1 MTNKLPDGARREIA
15 EGWLAL
21 FGEPPEE
28 RQEGDMTA
36 QEISELWKIDRNAVY
51 EAVRKEKLIAVKVID
66 ETTGKSITVYR
77 INHHLDERNQER
89 V

>member
-1 MTNKLPDGARREIA
+1 MTNKMPDGARREIA
-15 EGWLAL
+15 DGWLAL

-36 QEISELWKIDRNAVY
+36 QEIAELWKIDRSAVY
-51 EAVRKEKLIAVKVID
+51 EAVRKDKLTAVKVID

-77 INHHLDERNQER
+77 VNHNLD
-89 V
+89 

>member
-1 MTNKLPDGARREIA
+1 MTNNLPDGARREIA

-21 FGEPPEE
+21 FGEPPQE

-36 QEISELWKIDRNAVY
+36 QQIADIWKIDRSAVY
-51 EAVRKEKLIAVKVID
+51 KEKQKGRLKEVKVID

-77 INHHLDERNQER
+77 INHDLD
-89 V
+89 

>member
-1 MTNKLPDGARREIA
+1 MTNKLPYGARREIA

-36 QEISELWKIDRNAVY
+36 QQIADIWKIDRNAVY
-51 EAVRKEKLIAVKVID
+51 KAKQKGTLREVKVID

-77 INHHLDERNQER
+77 INHHLD
-89 V
+89 